1 MSRHDISDEMWDRL
15 SPLLSPERSGKQGRP
30 YHDNRT
36 IVNGLL
42 WIRRTGAP
50 WRDLPSGFGPWQ
62 SVYTRFRRWKAR
74 GIMQQILDQLAQND
88 TDEESLMIEVSAIRA
103 HQHAAGAKGGRKN
116 RRLDAREEVF
126 LRKSTL

>member
-1 MSRHDISDEMWDRL
+1 MISVMKCGIVF
-15 SPLLSPERSGKQGRP
+15 LLCCRRNGAANRVDL
-30 YHDNRT
+30 YHDNRR
-36 IVNGLL
+36 IVNGFL
-42 WIRRTGAP
+42 WILRTGAP

-126 LRKSTL
+126 LRKSTS